1 MSAVPVHQALYWQG
15 ESPVS
20 AAGTVDLER
29 LAQGLA
35 HSDYRGAPRARCYSR
50 AQHAVLVSRAVDT
63 LAVLDMPRRRVLAMH
78 AWLAQLRASELKT
91 RCREADTGSGRPG
104 RGLHPGREL
113 HPAGGL
119 HPARGL
125 AGLRCVELAGLADV
139 LVGTNRWDGLAG
151 HGSELAPCA
160 AVFDNLLMCLAA
172 LDAVDRN
179 RVARHALFSELVPA
193 GLGTG
198 VLESVLRHTGLEP
211 EVSHTW
217 VRILRF
223 VRRMAEE
230 TVRRDVPGGP
240 CHARTGFPALAMKIE
255 PMTAAAAAR
264 LWLERYQQLAAGA
277 TAKQCK
283 DWTEKR

>member
-1 MSAVPVHQALYWQG
+1 MSAVPVHQALYWPG
-15 ESPVS
+15 ESPVTGT
-20 AAGTVDLER
+20 GTVDLER

-63 LAVLDMPRRRVLAMH
+63 LAVLAMPRRRVLAMH

-104 RGLHPGREL
+104 RGLHP
-113 HPAGGL
+113 AG
-119 HPARGL
+119 GL
-125 AGLRCVELAGLADV
+125 AGLRCVDLAGLADV

-160 AVFDNLLMCLAA
+160 AVFDNLLMRLAA

-211 EVSHTW
+211 EVSHMW
-217 VRILRF
+217 VRVLRF

-277 TAKQCK
+277 AATQCK
-283 DWTEKR
+283 DLTEER

>member
-1 MSAVPVHQALYWQG
+1 MSAVPVHQALYWPG

-20 AAGTVDLER
+20 DTGTVDLER

-91 RCREADTGSGRPG
+91 RCREADTDSGRPA
-104 RGLHPGREL
+104 R
-113 HPAGGL
+113 GL

-125 AGLRCVELAGLADV
+125 AGLRCVDLAGLADV

-160 AVFDNLLMCLAA
+160 AVFDNLLMGLAA

-217 VRILRF
+217 VRVLRF

-277 TAKQCK
+277 AATQCK
-283 DWTEKR
+283 DLTEER

>member
-1 MSAVPVHQALYWQG
+1 MSAVPVHQALYWPG

-20 AAGTVDLER
+20 GTGTVDLER

-63 LAVLDMPRRRVLAMH
+63 LAVLNMPRRRVLAMH

-91 RCREADTGSGRPG
+91 RCREADTGSSRPG
-104 RGLHPGREL
+104 GGL
-113 HPAGGL
+113 HPAGEL

-125 AGLRCVELAGLADV
+125 AGLRCVDLAGLADV

-151 HGSELAPCA
+151 HGSELPPCA
-160 AVFDNLLMCLAA
+160 AVFDNLLMRLAA

-217 VRILRF
+217 VRVLRF

-277 TAKQCK
+277 AATQCK
-283 DWTEKR
+283 DLTEER